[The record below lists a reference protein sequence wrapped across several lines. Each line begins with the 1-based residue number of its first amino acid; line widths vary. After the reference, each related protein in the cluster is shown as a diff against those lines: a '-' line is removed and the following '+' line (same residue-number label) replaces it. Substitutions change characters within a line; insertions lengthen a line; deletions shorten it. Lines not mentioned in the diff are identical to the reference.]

1 MKILITGGAGFLG
14 QRLARRLLDT
24 HRDELSVL
32 LVDRVTTSA
41 FADDPRVQS
50 VACDV
55 SEHAE
60 IERHVTPDTAA
71 IYHLAA
77 IVSGQAEVEF
87 DLGMRINLDA
97 TRLLLELSRRF
108 PTPPKFIFTSSI
120 AVFGGELPAVVD
132 DQTAV
137 HPQSSY
143 GAQKAVGELL
153 VNDYSRK
160 GFVDGRV
167 LRLPTICVRP
177 GKPNRAASS
186 FVSGIIREP
195 LNGEAAVC
203 PVRHEVRLWLSSPVT
218 AVDNLVH
225 ALTVPAVSLGV
236 NRTVNLPGITVT
248 VGGMIATLKRIAGAE
263 TVARV
268 RFERDETIERIVASW
283 PGQFDIA
290 RAVALGFSTDRDFE
304 SIVRHYQREGT
315 VARGP
320 GDTC

>member
-14 QRLARRLLDT
+14 LRLARRLLET
-24 HRDELSVL
+24 HRDEISLI

-55 SEHAE
+55 AERTE
-60 IERHVTPDTAA
+60 IERLVSADTAV

-97 TRLLLELSRRF
+97 TRLLLELSRRL

-120 AVFGGELPAVVD
+120 AVFGGELPPAVN

-167 LRLPTICVRP
+167 LRLPTISVRP

-203 PVRHEVRLWLSSPVT
+203 PVKSEVRLWLSSPVT
-218 AVDNLVH
+218 AVENLVY
-225 ALTVPAVSLGV
+225 ALTVPAASFGV

-248 VGGMIATLKRIAGAE
+248 VGEMIATLERIAGPE
-263 TVARV
+263 TVARI
-268 RFERDETIERIVASW
+268 RFERDEAIERIVESW
-283 PGQFDIA
+283 PGQFDVA
-290 RAVALGFSTDRDFE
+290 RAVALGFRTDSDFE
-304 SIVRHYQREGT
+304 SIVRHYQREIST
-315 VARGP
+315 PKSAA
-320 GDTC
+320 